1 MQSNFGGYCICLFY
15 GIEILKNDEIE
26 IKVLKV
32 GNDNLFRSDVFI
44 NTISS
49 LINAPIER
57 YNTTGA
63 VGAARAS
70 SVDNNNMSDLL
81 KKITSQDFVDSIKP
95 DKDLKKYK
103 EAYNKWKYNLKSLI

>member
-1 MQSNFGGYCICLFY
+1 
-15 GIEILKNDEIE
+15 LKNDEIE

-32 GNDNLFRSDVFI
+32 GNDNLFRSEVFI

-49 LINAPIER
+49 LINAPIEL

-70 SVDNNNMSDLL
+70 SVVNNNISDLSN
-81 KKITSQDFVDSIKP
+81 KISSQDFVDSVKP

-103 EAYNKWKYNLKSLI
+103 EAYNKWKYNLKSLISSI